1 MDFKKIAERNK
12 ILEVRVGSHLFGTD
26 TPDSDLDMF
35 GIFMPCEEM
44 VYGFQRCEEVDLSIK
59 DKDDTGRNTAA
70 AVDRKLHEYRKF
82 VRLAM
87 QNNPNILHVLFA
99 DEKNVAFCNV
109 WGRELLVNAEMFPHK
124 GAHGRFVAYADS
136 QRHKM
141 RIKPER
147 YRELEKG
154 LEVLEGQDE
163 SRTMG
168 EFRGVPPFVGPG
180 PSGKHMRVGDINI
193 ETGFYLK
200 RAKKMI
206 RDRLSKA
213 TNRVELFTKHGYD
226 VKFASNLIQLL
237 KEGIEL
243 MNTGRIRMPL
253 AYRQDILD
261 VKAGKYSAERIQEW
275 ADELIEE
282 AREAYEGSTLPKDP
296 RSEQIERITVN
307 SVRAW
312 LEEHR

>member
-1 MDFKKIAERNK
+1 
-12 ILEVRVGSHLFGTD
+12 
-26 TPDSDLDMF
+26 
-35 GIFMPCEEM
+35 MPCEEM

-59 DKDDTGRNTAA
+59 DKDGTGRNTEK
-70 AVDRKLHEYRKF
+70 AVDFKLHEYRKF

-99 DEKNVAFCNV
+99 DEKNVLFV
-109 WGRELLVNAEMFPHK
+109 EPWGRELLLRAEIFPHK
-124 GAHGRFVAYADS
+124 GAHHRFVAYADS

-147 YRELEKG
+147 YKELQQG

-206 RDRLSKA
+206 RERLNKA
-213 TNRVELFTKHGYD
+213 TNRVELFTKYGYD
-226 VKFASNLIQLL
+226 TKFASNLIQLL
-237 KEGIEL
+237 MEGIEL
-243 MNTGRIRMPL
+243 MRTGRIQMPL
-253 AYRQDILD
+253 AYRQEILD
-261 VKAGKYSAERIQEW
+261 IKAGKHSGERIQEW

-282 AREAYEGSTLPKDP
+282 AREAYEHSKLPANP
-296 RSEQIERITVN
+296 RSEEIEQMTVAAVKVFLDRRPSWKGPLN
-307 SVRAW
+307 VATSAERKEQASS
-312 LEEHR
+312 